1 MISKEEM
8 YDFASQIA
16 GISDSDLQQYK
27 CGGKTKKKACGGNM
41 KPKKEACG
49 GKTKKMEKGDKT
61 DANDNAAVKP
71 GEKVDPYLK
80 KSLEAQKSD
89 KNLSD
94 KPKQSFIGKTKDTT
108 KKVFNAVNTAKKL
121 IKK

>member
-27 CGGKTKKKACGGNM
+27 CGGKTKK
-41 KPKKEACG
+41 EACG
-49 GKTKKMEKGDKT
+49 GKTKKMEKGDKA